1 MESERWAERESNDAH
16 SQRRLIY
23 SHAPPMTKDDMVAG
37 ARESFGRQAWGDAY
51 AQLSAADR
59 VTPLG
64 LDDLERLALA
74 AFLIGKDAE
83 SADVGARA
91 HHESLRLDDAARA
104 ARCAF
109 WVGFQHLNRGEV
121 AQGLG
126 WLARAGRVL
135 DDRHLDCVE
144 RGYLLLPVAIRSVDE
159 GDYATAYTMFSNA
172 AEIAHRFADAELA
185 TMAQYGRGRALIGSG
200 RTADGV
206 ALIDEAMVGITSGQ
220 VSPSVVGAL
229 YCSAIE
235 AWKEIFDLRR
245 AQEWTAALS
254 HWCESQPDL
263 VPFRGPCLVFRAEIM
278 QLHGAWPDAMEE
290 ALRACERL
298 SAPPGHPAAGGAFYQ
313 QAELHRLRGDLVKAE
328 EAYRQASQLGRTP
341 QPGLALLRLA
351 QGQVEAAQAA
361 MRRVMD
367 EKHDRATRASMLLAY
382 VEVLLAANDAP
393 GARGAADELTRIAV
407 EHHAP
412 LLIAVRAQAT
422 GAVLLAEG
430 DAHAALSELRLAW
443 TAWRQLEAPYEAARV
458 RVLVGLACR
467 ALKDEDGA
475 EMEFDAARSVF
486 LQLGATIDLAR
497 VEELSG
503 TTKGATSE
511 GGLTAR
517 EIQVLVL
524 VATGKT
530 NRAIAAELVISEK
543 TVARHVSNIYDKIA
557 VSSRAAATAYAYEHG
572 LV

>member
-1 MESERWAERESNDAH
+1 M
-16 SQRRLIY
+16 
-23 SHAPPMTKDDMVAG
+23 
-37 ARESFGRQAWGDAY
+37 
-51 AQLSAADR
+51 
-59 VTPLG
+59 
-64 LDDLERLALA
+64 
-74 AFLIGKDAE
+74 
-83 SADVGARA
+83 
-91 HHESLRLDDAARA
+91 
-104 ARCAF
+104 
-109 WVGFQHLNRGEV
+109 GFQHLNRGEV

-135 DDRHLDCVE
+135 DDRQLDCVE

-159 GDYATAYTMFSNA
+159 GDYTTAYTMFSNA
-172 AEIAHRFADAELA
+172 AEIADRFADAELA

-235 AWKEIFDLRR
+235 AWKGIFDLHR

-254 HWCESQPDL
+254 RWCESQQDL
-263 VPFRGPCLVFRAEIM
+263 VAFRGPCLVFRAEIM

-298 SAPPGHPAAGGAFYQ
+298 SAPPGHPAAGAAFYQ

-341 QPGLALLRLA
+341 QPGLAQLRLA
-351 QGQVEAAQAA
+351 QGQVEAASVA

-367 EKHDRATRASMLLAY
+367 EKHDRATRATMLLAY
-382 VEVLLAANDAP
+382 VEVLLAANDVR
-393 GARGAADELTRIAV
+393 GARGAADELTKIAV
-407 EHHAP
+407 AHHAP
-412 LLIAVRAQAT
+412 LLDAVRAQAT

-443 TAWRQLEAPYEAARV
+443 TAWRQLEAPYDAARV

-467 ALKDEDGA
+467 SLEDEDGA

-486 LQLGATIDLAR
+486 QQLGAATDLAR
-497 VEELSG
+497 VEELSR
-503 TTKGATSE
+503 TMKDPASL

-517 EIQVLVL
+517 EIQVLAL

-543 TVARHVSNIYDKIA
+543 TVARHVSNIFDKIA
-557 VSSRAAATAYAYEHG
+557 VSSRAGATAYAYEHG

>member
-1 MESERWAERESNDAH
+1 
-16 SQRRLIY
+16 
-23 SHAPPMTKDDMVAG
+23 MTKDDTVAR

-51 AQLSAADR
+51 AQLSAVDQL
-59 VTPLG
+59 TPLG

-83 SADVGARA
+83 SAEVGARA
-91 HHESLRLDDAARA
+91 HHESLRLDDPARA

-135 DDRHLDCVE
+135 DERHLDCVE
-144 RGYLLLPVAIRSVDE
+144 RGYLLLPTAIRSVDE
-159 GDYATAYTMFSNA
+159 EDYATAYTVFSNA
-172 AEIAHRFADAELA
+172 AEIADRFADAELA
-185 TMAQYGRGRALIGSG
+185 TMARYGRGRALIGSG
-200 RTADGV
+200 RIADGV

-235 AWKEIFDLRR
+235 AWKGILDLER

-254 HWCESQPDL
+254 RWCESQPDL
-263 VPFRGPCLVFRAEIM
+263 VAFRGPCLVFRAEIM
-278 QLHGAWPDAMEE
+278 QLRGAWPDAMEE
-290 ALRACERL
+290 ALRAGERL
-298 SAPPGHPAAGGAFYQ
+298 SAPPGHPAAGAAFYQ
-313 QAELHRLRGDLVKAE
+313 QAELHRLRGDLLKAE

-341 QPGLALLRLA
+341 QPGLAQLRLA
-351 QGQVEAAQAA
+351 QGQIEAACVA

-367 EKHDRATRASMLLAY
+367 EKHDRATRATMLAAY
-382 VEVLLAANDAP
+382 VEVLLAANDVP
-393 GARGAADELTRIAV
+393 GARAAADELTRIVV

-412 LLIAVRAQAT
+412 LLDAIRAQAK

-430 DAHAALSELRLAW
+430 DARAALSELRLAW

-458 RVLVGLACR
+458 RVLTGLACR
-467 ALKDEDGA
+467 ALKDEGGA

-486 LQLGATIDLAR
+486 LQLGATTDLAR

-503 TTKGATSE
+503 TTKGVTSQ
-511 GGLTAR
+511 GGLTSR
-517 EIQVLVL
+517 ELQVLVL

-543 TVARHVSNIYDKIA
+543 TVARHVSNIYDKIS